1 MKRTARATRHRRR
14 TMKKGGMKKAER
26 DAKLNEIANDLIA
39 KIKKD
44 ELTRHAAIDSLEEMK
59 MNGRRLTYE
68 MKDYITDKIRMEVGI
83 NYAMK

>member
-1 MKRTARATRHRRR
+1 
-14 TMKKGGMKKAER
+14 MKKAER

-44 ELTRHAAIDSLEEMK
+44 EMTRHAAIDSLEDMK

-68 MKDYITDKIRMEVGI
+68 MKQDITDKIRMEVGI
-83 NYAMK
+83 NYALK

>member
-1 MKRTARATRHRRR
+1 
-14 TMKKGGMKKAER
+14 MKKAER

-44 ELTRHAAIDSLEEMK
+44 EITRHAAIDSLEDMK

-68 MKDYITDKIRMEVGI
+68 MKQDITDKIRMEVGI
-83 NYAMK
+83 NYVMK

>member
-1 MKRTARATRHRRR
+1 
-14 TMKKGGMKKAER
+14 MKKGGMKKAER

-44 ELTRHAAIDSLEEMK
+44 EMTRHAAIDSLEDMK

-68 MKDYITDKIRMEVGI
+68 MKQDITDKIRMEVGI
-83 NYAMK
+83 NYALK